1 MRLFWTNVFRLGVKE
16 LWSLWRDRMM
26 LFLIIYIFSFA
37 IYTAGTAEPNTL
49 RHAPLGIVDEDQ
61 SALSSRLS
69 SIFYPPE
76 FTGPTHI
83 KLSEQDPGLDAG
95 IYTFVLDI
103 PPNFQRDVL
112 AGRSPALQLNVDAT
126 RMSQSFTGSGYISQM
141 VSEEVSDFVKHRKF
155 EAEPP
160 GSLVTRVRFNPSFDR
175 GWFRSLMELVNH
187 LTMLSIVL
195 TGAALIREKEHGTIE
210 HLLVMPIVPAEIMLS
225 KIWSMSLVVLIAS
238 WLSLTLMVGWVLNVP
253 IGGSIPLFLAG
264 ASLHLFA
271 TSSIAIFMATLAR
284 SMPQF
289 GMLVVL
295 VLMPLDTLSGGNTP
309 FESMPLAVRIIMTAS
324 PTTHFIELSQAILF
338 RGAGIEV
345 VWRQFVW
352 LAVIGSVLFA
362 VSHSRFRRTIGG
374 MA

>member
-1 MRLFWTNVFRLGVKE
+1 MFLFLTNVYRLGVKE

-26 LFLIIYIFSFA
+26 LVLIIYIFSFA
-37 IYTAGTAEPNTL
+37 IHTAGTAEPNTL
-49 RHAPLGIVDEDQ
+49 RHAPLGIVDEDN
-61 SALSSRLS
+61 SALSARLS

-76 FTGPTHI
+76 FMGPTSL

-95 IYTFVLDI
+95 IYTFVLNI

-112 AGRSPALQLNVDAT
+112 AGRSPAVQLNVDAT
-126 RMSQSFTGSGYISQM
+126 RMSQAFTGSGYITQM
-141 VSEEVSDFVKHRKF
+141 IHEEVADFVHHHKDTT
-155 EAEPP
+155 EAP
-160 GSLVTRVRFNPSFDR
+160 GSLAVRVRFNPSFER

-210 HLLVMPIVPAEIMLS
+210 HLLVMPVKPAEIMLS
-225 KIWSMSLVVLIAS
+225 KIWSMSLVVLIAT

-253 IGGSIPLFLAG
+253 IGGSITLFLVG
-264 ASLHLFA
+264 AALHLFA
-271 TSSIAIFMATLAR
+271 TASIGIFMATVAR

-295 VLMPLDTLSGGNTP
+295 VLMPLETLSGGNTP
-309 FESMPLAVRIIMTAS
+309 FESMPWLVRTIMTLS
-324 PTTHFIELSQAILF
+324 PTTHFTELSQSILF
-338 RGAGIEV
+338 RGAGLDV
-345 VWRQFVW
+345 VWVQFLW
-352 LAVIGSVLFA
+352 LTAIGGVLFT
-362 VSHSRFRRTIGG
+362 VSLARFRRTIGG